1 MHKLVNL
8 RAGREIVPSM
18 MGAGAKTPSRRPRI
32 GLALGSGGAR
42 GWAHVGVL
50 RTLSAAGVRPD
61 VVAGTSIG
69 ALIAGVHLAGH
80 LSTLDAWARALTR
93 PRLLAYLDP
102 RMSGGGLIGGQRM
115 LAFMER
121 YFGALKVE
129 DLPVPFIAV
138 ATDLGTGHEVWLQEG
153 RLAEILRTAISLP
166 GVFTPV
172 RRDRHWLV
180 DGALVN
186 PVPVSVCRAFGA
198 ELVIAVN
205 LNADQLGRLR
215 VTRGGRTSKV
225 AGFEPDLVEQSRAL
239 RGRGGT
245 VWQQMARRERNTPS
259 LFSVMVAALNI
270 TQDRITRA
278 RLAGDPPDVT
288 IRPDLGHIGLLEF
301 DRATEAIEEGARAAE
316 DAIAELRTVLA
327 SS

>member
-1 MHKLVNL
+1 
-8 RAGREIVPSM
+8 M
-18 MGAGAKTPSRRPRI
+18 MRAGAKTPSRRPRI

-50 RTLSAAGVRPD
+50 QALSAAGVRPD

-80 LSTLDAWARALTR
+80 LSTLDAWARSLTR

-115 LAFMER
+115 LAFMDR

-129 DLPVPFIAV
+129 DLPVPFVAV
-138 ATDLGTGHEVWLQEG
+138 ATDLRTGHEVWLQEG
-153 RLAEILRTAISLP
+153 RLAEILRAAISLP
-166 GVFTPV
+166 GLFTPV
-172 RRDRHWLV
+172 RRERHWLV

-215 VTRGGRTSKV
+215 IMRGGSPRV
-225 AGFEPDLVEQSRAL
+225 ADLEPDLVEQSRVL
-239 RGRGGT
+239 RRRGGA
-245 VWQQMARRERNTPS
+245 VWPQMTRRERTTPS

-301 DRATEAIEEGARAAE
+301 DRAAEAIEAGARAAE
-316 DAIAELRTVLA
+316 DAIAELRAVLA

>member
-1 MHKLVNL
+1 
-8 RAGREIVPSM
+8 M
-18 MGAGAKTPSRRPRI
+18 MRAGAKTPSRRPRI

-50 RTLSAAGVRPD
+50 QALSAAGVRPD

-80 LSTLDAWARALTR
+80 LSTLDAWARSLTR

-115 LAFMER
+115 LAFMDR

-129 DLPVPFIAV
+129 DLPVPFVAV
-138 ATDLGTGHEVWLQEG
+138 ATDLRTGHEVWLQEG
-153 RLAEILRTAISLP
+153 RLAEVLRTAISLP
-166 GVFTPV
+166 GLFTPV
-172 RRDRHWLV
+172 RRERHWLV

-215 VTRGGRTSKV
+215 ATRGGRWSKV
-225 AGFEPDLVEQSRAL
+225 AGLEPDLVEESRAL
-239 RGRGGT
+239 KGRGGT
-245 VWQQMARRERNTPS
+245 VWQQMARRQRSTPS

-288 IRPDLGHIGLLEF
+288 IRPDIGHIGLLEF
-301 DRATEAIEEGARAAE
+301 DRAAEAIEAGARAAE
-316 DAIAELRTVLA
+316 DAIVELRTALA

>member
-1 MHKLVNL
+1 
-8 RAGREIVPSM
+8 M
-18 MGAGAKTPSRRPRI
+18 MRAGAKTPSRRPRI

-50 RTLSAAGVRPD
+50 RALSAAGVRPD

-80 LSTLDAWARALTR
+80 LSTLDAWARSLTR

-115 LAFMER
+115 LAFMDR

-129 DLPVPFIAV
+129 DLPVPFVAV
-138 ATDLGTGHEVWLQEG
+138 ATDLRTGHEVWLQEG
-153 RLAEILRTAISLP
+153 RLAEILRAAISLP
-166 GVFTPV
+166 GLFTPV
-172 RRDRHWLV
+172 RRERHWLV

-215 VTRGGRTSKV
+215 IMRGSPRV
-225 AGFEPDLVEQSRAL
+225 ADLEPDLVEQSRVL
-239 RGRGGT
+239 RRRGGA
-245 VWQQMARRERNTPS
+245 VWPQMTRRERTTPS

-301 DRATEAIEEGARAAE
+301 DRAAEAIEAGARAAE
-316 DAIAELRTVLA
+316 DAIAELRAVLA

>member
-1 MHKLVNL
+1 MN
-8 RAGREIVPSM
+8 RAGPRTS
-18 MGAGAKTPSRRPRI
+18 SRRPKI

-50 RTLSAAGVRPD
+50 RALDAAGVTPD

-80 LSTLDAWARALTR
+80 LPTLEAWARRLTR

-115 LAFMER
+115 LAFMTR
-121 YFGALKVE
+121 HFGDLRIE

-138 ATDLGTGHEVWLQEG
+138 ATDLRTGHEVWLQEG
-153 RLAEILRTAISLP
+153 RLAETLRTAISLP
-166 GVFTPV
+166 GLFTPV
-172 RRDRHWLV
+172 HRDPHWLV

-198 ELVIAVN
+198 DLVVAAN
-205 LNADQLGRLR
+205 LNADQLGKLR
-215 VTRGGRTSKV
+215 VARGRRASRI
-225 AGFEPDLVEQSRAL
+225 AGLEPDLVEQSRAL
-239 RGRGGT
+239 KGRGGT
-245 VWQQMARRERNTPS
+245 MWPALTRRQRNAPS

-301 DRATEAIEEGARAAE
+301 DRAAEAIEAGERATAA
-316 DAIAELRTVLA
+316 AISELELIIA
-327 SS
+327 GD

>member
-1 MHKLVNL
+1 VN
-8 RAGREIVPSM
+8 RAGPRTS
-18 MGAGAKTPSRRPRI
+18 SRRPRI

-50 RTLSAAGVRPD
+50 RALDAAGVTPD

-80 LSTLDAWARALTR
+80 LPTLEAWARKLTR

-115 LAFMER
+115 LAFMTR
-121 YFGALKVE
+121 HFGDLRIE

-138 ATDLGTGHEVWLQEG
+138 ATDLSTGHEVWLQEG
-153 RLAEILRTAISLP
+153 RLAEALRTAISLP
-166 GVFTPV
+166 GLFTPV
-172 RRDRHWLV
+172 RQDPHWLV

-198 ELVIAVN
+198 ELVVAAN
-205 LNADQLGRLR
+205 LNADQLGKLR
-215 VTRGGRTSKV
+215 ITRGRRARI
-225 AGFEPDLVEQSRAL
+225 AGLEPDLVEQSRAL
-239 RGRGGT
+239 KGRGGA
-245 VWQQMARRERNTPS
+245 VWPALTRRERNAPS

-301 DRATEAIEEGARAAE
+301 DRAAEAIEAGERATAA
-316 DAIAELRTVLA
+316 AISELELIIA
-327 SS
+327 GG

>member
-1 MHKLVNL
+1 VHEKDKLVNL
-8 RAGREIVPSM
+8 PM
-18 MGAGAKTPSRRPRI
+18 MRAGAKTPSRRPRI

-50 RTLSAAGVRPD
+50 RALSAAGVRPD

-80 LSTLDAWARALTR
+80 LSTLEAWARSLTR

-115 LAFMER
+115 LAFMDR

-129 DLPVPFIAV
+129 DLPVPFVAV
-138 ATDLGTGHEVWLQEG
+138 ATDLRTGHEVWLQEG
-153 RLAEILRTAISLP
+153 RLAEILRAAISLP
-166 GVFTPV
+166 GLFTPV
-172 RRDRHWLV
+172 RREQHWLV

-215 VTRGGRTSKV
+215 VTRGRSKV
-225 AGFEPDLVEQSRAL
+225 AGLEPDLVEQSRVL
-239 RGRGGT
+239 KGRGGT
-245 VWQQMARRERNTPS
+245 VWQQMARLERNTPS

-301 DRATEAIEEGARAAE
+301 DRAGEAIDEGARAAE
-316 DAIAELRTVLA
+316 DAIVELRKVLG
-327 SS
+327 

>member
-1 MHKLVNL
+1 VT
-8 RAGREIVPSM
+8 RAVP
-18 MGAGAKTPSRRPRI
+18 KTPPSPKALPARPRI

-50 RTLSAAGVRPD
+50 RALDAAGVMPD

-80 LSTLDAWARALTR
+80 LSTLEAWARRLTR

-102 RMSGGGLIGGQRM
+102 RMSGGGLIGGRRM
-115 LAFMER
+115 VAFMAR
-121 YFGALKVE
+121 YFGDLRVE

-138 ATDLGTGHEVWLQEG
+138 ATDLQTGHEVWLQEG
-153 RLAEILRTAISLP
+153 RLAETLRTAISLP

-172 RRDRHWLV
+172 RRDREWLV

-198 ELVIAVN
+198 DLVIAVN
-205 LNADQLGRLR
+205 LNADQLGRIR
-215 VTRGGRTSKV
+215 IAGRRRSRL
-225 AGFEPDLVEQSRAL
+225 AELEPDLVEQSRAL
-239 RGRGGT
+239 KGRGGT
-245 VWQQMARRERNTPS
+245 MWQIARRERTTPS

-301 DRATEAIEEGARAAE
+301 DRAAEAIAAGERAA
-316 DAIAELRTVLA
+316 AGAVSELQALLA
-327 SS
+327 GS

>member
-1 MHKLVNL
+1 MT
-8 RAGREIVPSM
+8 RAPP
-18 MGAGAKTPSRRPRI
+18 KTPPRPPRI

-50 RTLSAAGVRPD
+50 RALEAARVTPD

-80 LSTLDAWARALTR
+80 LPTLEAWARRLTR

-102 RMSGGGLIGGQRM
+102 RMSGGGLIGGRRM
-115 LAFMER
+115 VAFMTR
-121 YFGALKVE
+121 YFGDLRVE
-129 DLPVPFIAV
+129 DLPVPFTAV
-138 ATDLGTGHEVWLQEG
+138 ATDLQTGHEVWLQEG
-153 RLAEILRTAISLP
+153 RLAETLRAAISLP

-172 RRDRHWLV
+172 RRDREWLV

-186 PVPVSVCRAFGA
+186 PVPVSVCRAAGA

-205 LNADQLGRLR
+205 VNADQLGRIR
-215 VTRGGRTSKV
+215 IGGGRRSSPA
-225 AGFEPDLVEQSRAL
+225 AGLEPDLVEQSRAL
-239 RGRGGT
+239 KGRGGT
-245 VWQQMARRERNTPS
+245 VWQQLARRERSAPS
-259 LFSVMVAALNI
+259 LLSVMVAALNI

-288 IRPDLGHIGLLEF
+288 ITPDLGHIGLLEF
-301 DRATEAIEEGARAAE
+301 DRAAEAIAAGERAAAG
-316 DAIAELRTVLA
+316 AIAELQALLA
-327 SS
+327 GD

>member
-1 MHKLVNL
+1 V
-8 RAGREIVPSM
+8 
-18 MGAGAKTPSRRPRI
+18 TPARSQTTPRRPRI

-42 GWAHVGVL
+42 GWAHIGVL
-50 RTLSAAGVRPD
+50 RALDAAGITPD
-61 VVAGTSIG
+61 VVAGTSVG

-80 LSTLDAWARALTR
+80 LPTLEAWARRLTR

-102 RMSGGGLIGGQRM
+102 RMSGGGLIGGRRM
-115 LAFMER
+115 LAFMAR
-121 YFGALKVE
+121 YFGDLTVE

-138 ATDLGTGHEVWLQEG
+138 ATDLQTGHEVWLQQG
-153 RLAEILRTAISLP
+153 RLTETLRTAISLP

-172 RRDRHWLV
+172 RREREWLV

-198 ELVIAVN
+198 DLVIAVN
-205 LNADQLGRLR
+205 LNADQLGRIR
-215 VTRGGRTSKV
+215 IAGGRR
-225 AGFEPDLVEQSRAL
+225 ARMAALEPDLVEQSRAL
-239 RGRGGT
+239 KGRGT
-245 VWQQMARRERNTPS
+245 MWQQLARRDRSTPS

-288 IRPDLGHIGLLEF
+288 IRPELGQIGLLEF
-301 DRATEAIEEGARAAE
+301 DRAAEAIAAGERAATP
-316 DAIAELRTVLA
+316 AIAELQALLA
-327 SS
+327 AA

>member
-1 MHKLVNL
+1 VGIL
-8 RAGREIVPSM
+8 RA
-18 MGAGAKTPSRRPRI
+18 
-32 GLALGSGGAR
+32 
-42 GWAHVGVL
+42 
-50 RTLSAAGVRPD
+50 LSAAGVRPD

-80 LSTLDAWARALTR
+80 LATLEAWSRSLTR

-115 LAFMER
+115 LAFMDR

-138 ATDLGTGHEVWLQEG
+138 ATDLRTGHEIWLQEG
-153 RLAEILRTAISLP
+153 RLAEILRAAISLP

-172 RRDRHWLV
+172 RRERNLLV

-215 VTRGGRTSKV
+215 VARGRSSKS
-225 AGFEPDLVEQSRAL
+225 ADLEPDLVEESRAL
-239 RGRGGT
+239 RGRGGA
-245 VWQQMARRERNTPS
+245 VWQQMARRERTTPS

-301 DRATEAIEEGARAAE
+301 DRAAEAIEEGARAAE
-316 DAIAELRTVLA
+316 DAVVELRKVLG
-327 SS
+327 

>member
-1 MHKLVNL
+1 MS
-8 RAGREIVPSM
+8 RAGS
-18 MGAGAKTPSRRPRI
+18 KTPSRRPRI

-50 RTLSAAGVRPD
+50 RALDAAGLRPD

-80 LSTLDAWARALTR
+80 LPTLEAWARKLTR
-93 PRLLAYLDP
+93 SRLLAYLDP

-115 LAFMER
+115 LAFMTR
-121 YFGALKVE
+121 HLGDLKVE
-129 DLPVPFIAV
+129 DLPVPFVAV
-138 ATDLGTGHEVWLQEG
+138 TTDLRTGHEIWLQEG
-153 RLAEILRTAISLP
+153 RLAETLRTAISLP

-172 RRDRHWLV
+172 RQGDHWLV

-186 PVPVSVCRAFGA
+186 PVPVSVCRALGA
-198 ELVIAVN
+198 ELVLAAN
-205 LNADQLGRLR
+205 LNADQLGRLQAK
-215 VTRGGRTSKV
+215 RGRRWGR
-225 AGFEPDLVEQSRAL
+225 AGALEPDLLEQSRAL
-239 RGRGGT
+239 KGRGT
-245 VWQQMARRERNTPS
+245 VWRPLGRRERTTPS

-288 IRPDLGHIGLLEF
+288 IRPELGHIGLLEF
-301 DRATEAIEEGARAAE
+301 DRAAEAIAEGERATAR
-316 DAIAELRTVLA
+316 AIAELQAILA
-327 SS
+327 SG

>member
-1 MHKLVNL
+1 MT
-8 RAGREIVPSM
+8 RAGP
-18 MGAGAKTPSRRPRI
+18 KTPGRPRI

-50 RTLSAAGVRPD
+50 RALDAAGVMPD

-80 LSTLDAWARALTR
+80 LSTLETWARRLTR

-102 RMSGGGLIGGQRM
+102 RMSGGGLIGGRRM
-115 LAFMER
+115 LAFMAR
-121 YFGALKVE
+121 YFGDLKVE

-138 ATDLGTGHEVWLQEG
+138 ATDLQTGHEVWLQEG
-153 RLAEILRTAISLP
+153 RLAETLRTAISLP

-172 RRDRHWLV
+172 RREREWLV

-198 ELVIAVN
+198 DLVIAVN
-205 LNADQLGRLR
+205 LNADQLGRIR
-215 VTRGGRTSKV
+215 IAGGRRSRV
-225 AGFEPDLVEQSRAL
+225 AALEPDLVEQSRAL
-239 RGRGGT
+239 KGRSGT
-245 VWQQMARRERNTPS
+245 MWQLARRERTTPS

-301 DRATEAIEEGARAAE
+301 DRAAEAIAAGERAA
-316 DAIAELRTVLA
+316 AGAVSELQALLTG
-327 SS
+327 S

>member
-1 MHKLVNL
+1 MT
-8 RAGREIVPSM
+8 RPGP
-18 MGAGAKTPSRRPRI
+18 KTPSRRPRI

-50 RTLSAAGVRPD
+50 RALDAAGVKPD

-69 ALIAGVHLAGH
+69 ALIAGVHLAGY
-80 LSTLDAWARALTR
+80 LPTLEAWARSLTR

-102 RMSGGGLIGGQRM
+102 RMSGGGLIGGKRM
-115 LAFMER
+115 LAFMARHLGELR
-121 YFGALKVE
+121 VE
-129 DLPVPFIAV
+129 DLPVPFVAV
-138 ATDLGTGHEVWLQEG
+138 TTDLSTGHEVWLQEG
-153 RLAEILRTAISLP
+153 RLAEVLRTAISLP
-166 GVFTPV
+166 GLFTPV
-172 RRDRHWLV
+172 RRERQWLV

-198 ELVIAVN
+198 ELVIAAN
-205 LNADQLGRLR
+205 MNADQLGRLR
-215 VTRGGRTSKV
+215 VTRNGPARI
-225 AGFEPDLVEQSRAL
+225 AGLEADLIEQSRIL
-239 RGRGGT
+239 KGRSGT
-245 VWQQMARRERNTPS
+245 VWQQLTRRERSAPS

-288 IRPDLGHIGLLEF
+288 IRPELGHIGLLEF
-301 DRATEAIEEGARAAE
+301 ARAAV
-316 DAIAELRTVLA
+316 AIAAGERAAEHAITELQALVA

>member
-1 MHKLVNL
+1 VNRPGPKAPL
-8 RAGREIVPSM
+8 
-18 MGAGAKTPSRRPRI
+18 RRPRI

-50 RTLSAAGVRPD
+50 RALDAAGIKPD
-61 VVAGTSIG
+61 IVAGTSIG
-69 ALIAGVHLAGH
+69 ALIAGVHLAGY
-80 LSTLDAWARALTR
+80 LPTLEAWARGLTR

-115 LAFMER
+115 VAFMAR
-121 YFGALKVE
+121 YLGDLEVE
-129 DLPVPFIAV
+129 ELPVPFVAV
-138 ATDLGTGHEVWLQEG
+138 TTDLRTGHEVWLQEG
-153 RLAEILRTAISLP
+153 RLAEVLRTAISLP
-166 GVFTPV
+166 GLFTPV
-172 RRDRHWLV
+172 RRERQWLV

-198 ELVIAVN
+198 ELVIAAN
-205 LNADQLGRLR
+205 MNADQLGRLR
-215 VTRGGRTSKV
+215 MARGRSSRV
-225 AGFEPDLVEQSRAL
+225 AGLEPDLLEQSRLL
-239 RGRGGT
+239 RGGGT
-245 VWQQMARRERNTPS
+245 VWQQLTRRERSAPS

-288 IRPDLGHIGLLEF
+288 IRPELGHIGLLEF
-301 DRATEAIEEGARAAE
+301 DRAAEAIAAGERAAE
-316 DAIAELRTVLA
+316 HAIRELQALVA

>member
-1 MHKLVNL
+1 
-8 RAGREIVPSM
+8 
-18 MGAGAKTPSRRPRI
+18 
-32 GLALGSGGAR
+32 
-42 GWAHVGVL
+42 
-50 RTLSAAGVRPD
+50 
-61 VVAGTSIG
+61 
-69 ALIAGVHLAGH
+69 
-80 LSTLDAWARALTR
+80 LTR

-115 LAFMER
+115 LAFMDR

-129 DLPVPFIAV
+129 DLPVPFVAV
-138 ATDLGTGHEVWLQEG
+138 ATDLRTGHEVWLQEG
-153 RLAEILRTAISLP
+153 RLAEILRAAISLP
-166 GVFTPV
+166 GLFTPV
-172 RRDRHWLV
+172 RRERHWLV

-215 VTRGGRTSKV
+215 IMRGSPRV
-225 AGFEPDLVEQSRAL
+225 ADLEPDLVEQSRVL
-239 RGRGGT
+239 RRRGGA
-245 VWQQMARRERNTPS
+245 VWPQMTRRERTTPS

-301 DRATEAIEEGARAAE
+301 DRAAEAIEAGARAAE
-316 DAIAELRTVLA
+316 DAIAELRAVLA

>member
-1 MHKLVNL
+1 MT
-8 RAGREIVPSM
+8 RAGP
-18 MGAGAKTPSRRPRI
+18 KTPGRPRI

-42 GWAHVGVL
+42 GWAHIGVL
-50 RTLSAAGVRPD
+50 RALDAAGVMPD

-80 LSTLDAWARALTR
+80 LSTLEAWARRLTR

-102 RMSGGGLIGGQRM
+102 RMSGGGLIGGRRM
-115 LAFMER
+115 LAFMAR
-121 YFGALKVE
+121 YFGDLKVE

-138 ATDLGTGHEVWLQEG
+138 ATDLQTGHEVWLQEG
-153 RLAEILRTAISLP
+153 RLAETLRTAISLP

-172 RRDRHWLV
+172 RREREWLV

-198 ELVIAVN
+198 DLVIAVN
-205 LNADQLGRLR
+205 LNADQLGRIR
-215 VTRGGRTSKV
+215 IAGGRRSRV
-225 AGFEPDLVEQSRAL
+225 AALEPDLVEQSRAL
-239 RGRGGT
+239 KGRSGT
-245 VWQQMARRERNTPS
+245 MWRQLARRERTTPS

-301 DRATEAIEEGARAAE
+301 DRAAEAIAAGERAAE
-316 DAIAELRTVLA
+316 HAVSELQALLA
-327 SS
+327 GS

>member
-1 MHKLVNL
+1 MTSGT
-8 RAGREIVPSM
+8 R
-18 MGAGAKTPSRRPRI
+18 TPPRRPRI

-50 RTLSAAGVRPD
+50 RALDAAGVTPD

-80 LSTLDAWARALTR
+80 LPTLEAWARKLTR
-93 PRLLAYLDP
+93 PRFLAYLDP

-115 LAFMER
+115 LAFMTR
-121 YFGALKVE
+121 YFGDLKVE
-129 DLPVPFIAV
+129 DLPVPFAAV
-138 ATDLGTGHEVWLQEG
+138 TTDLGTGHEVWLQEG
-153 RLAEILRTAISLP
+153 RLAEVLRTAISLP

-186 PVPVSVCRAFGA
+186 PVPVSACRALGA

-215 VTRGGRTSKV
+215 VTRGNRSSRV
-225 AGFEPDLVEQSRAL
+225 AGLEPDLVEQSRAL
-239 RGRGGT
+239 KGRSGT
-245 VWQQMARRERNTPS
+245 MWRQLTRRDRSTPS
-259 LFSVMVAALNI
+259 LFSVMVAALII

-278 RLAGDPPDVT
+278 RLAGDPPDIT

-301 DRATEAIEEGARAAE
+301 DRAAEAIEAGERAAE
-316 DAIAELRTVLA
+316 HAIAELKTLLA
-327 SS
+327 GG

>member
-1 MHKLVNL
+1 M
-8 RAGREIVPSM
+8 R
-18 MGAGAKTPSRRPRI
+18 AGAKTPSRRPRI

-50 RTLSAAGVRPD
+50 RALDAAGVTPD

-80 LSTLDAWARALTR
+80 LPTLEAWARNLTR
-93 PRLLAYLDP
+93 SRLLAYLDP

-115 LAFMER
+115 LAFMTR
-121 YFGALKVE
+121 HFGDLKIE

-138 ATDLGTGHEVWLQEG
+138 TTDLRTGHEVWLQEG
-153 RLAEILRTAISLP
+153 RLAETLRTAISLP
-166 GVFTPV
+166 GLFTPV
-172 RRDRHWLV
+172 RRDPHWLV

-186 PVPVSVCRAFGA
+186 PVPVSACRAFGA
-198 ELVIAVN
+198 ELVIAAN
-205 LNADQLGRLR
+205 LNADQLGKLR
-215 VTRGGRTSKV
+215 VTSGKRSSGI
-225 AGFEPDLVEQSRAL
+225 AGLEPDLVAQSRAL
-239 RGRGGT
+239 KGRGGR
-245 VWQQMARRERNTPS
+245 VWQALARRERNAPS

-288 IRPDLGHIGLLEF
+288 IRPELGHIGLLEF
-301 DRATEAIEEGARAAE
+301 DRAAEAIEAGERATAA
-316 DAIAELRTVLA
+316 AISELEA
-327 SS
+327 IIADG